1 MSKEIPILMST
12 PMVWAIIEGR
22 KTMTRRIIN
31 PQPIDNTEIDGNF
44 FDGRHR
50 GYVKVDGH
58 PNWRE
63 QFVYEFCS
71 KKVGDVLW
79 VRETFGFDYLDQKQI
94 LYKASPTVNSVGDDK
109 WETEECKWKPSIFMP
124 KEAARIW
131 LEITD
136 IKVEQVRNISR
147 VDAAK
152 EGVCF
157 PKGSILPKWCQR
169 NRFPEENFLSLWE
182 TINGKHQLDKWV
194 WVIEFKV
201 LGTHGRTKI
210 EEGGYT
216 YKIYH
221 AENL

>member
-1 MSKEIPILMST
+1 
-12 PMVWAIIEGR
+12 
-22 KTMTRRIIN
+22 
-31 PQPIDNTEIDGNF
+31 
-44 FDGRHR
+44 
-50 GYVKVDGH
+50 
-58 PNWRE
+58 
-63 QFVYEFCS
+63 
-71 KKVGDVLW
+71 
-79 VRETFGFDYLDQKQI
+79 
-94 LYKASPTVNSVGDDK
+94 
-109 WETEECKWKPSIFMP
+109 MP

-131 LEITD
+131 LEITN
-136 IKVEQVRNISR
+136 IRVEILREVSR

-152 EGVCF
+152 EWVCF

-182 TINGKHQLDKWV
+182 TINGKHQLNKWV